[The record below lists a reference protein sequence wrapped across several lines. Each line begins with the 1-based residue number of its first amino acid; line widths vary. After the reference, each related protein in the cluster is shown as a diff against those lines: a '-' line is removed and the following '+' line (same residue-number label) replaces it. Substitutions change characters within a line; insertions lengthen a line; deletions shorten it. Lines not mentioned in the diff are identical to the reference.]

1 MTRRILL
8 VLLAFTA
15 VVIAGAM
22 VPLALN
28 AISHDRSSFIQ
39 ETEDEVS
46 TDAAVA
52 RGRLETGPY
61 GPLVD
66 LLGQVRV
73 AGYGLLIVHSTRNN
87 VMGESV
93 ANQGMPRGN
102 WAQLAADADQPVQPA
117 GQAGQA
123 GQARQPVPEVTGS
136 WVAAAIPVYS
146 TSAQLVATVILVR
159 PTGPLNHDIVE
170 LWVILGTV
178 AVAAML
184 AATLLAFALAR
195 WVSRPLAGL
204 DSAAGRLADG
214 DLAIRAVVD
223 SGPPELRRLGTTFN
237 TMAGRLEALVH
248 GNRAVIADV
257 SHQLRTP
264 LAALRLRL
272 DLLAADPDP
281 DPKTT
286 EHELAGALDE
296 LARLSRLVD
305 GLLAVARAENVVPVP
320 TAVDVAEVARERVVA
335 WHPVADDRGIALE
348 APETGGARSRASVP
362 AWIGEGHLEQV
373 LDNLIA
379 NALDALSAGGHIRVT
394 AGVTTAG
401 AQITVADDGPGMSA
415 EDRERAFLRF
425 TTSNPNGTGLGL
437 AIVHRLVTSNGGTA
451 RLTETPGGGLTVILD
466 FPGVPTP
473 NGNGPASDSTSP
485 QAALSL

>member
-1 MTRRILL
+1 MRT
-8 VLLAFTA
+8 
-15 VVIAGAM
+15 
-22 VPLALN
+22 
-28 AISHDRSSFIQ
+28 SRSS
-39 ETEDEVS
+39 
-46 TDAAVA
+46 
-52 RGRLETGPY
+52 
-61 GPLVD
+61 
-66 LLGQVRV
+66 
-73 AGYGLLIVHSTRNN
+73 
-87 VMGESV
+87 
-93 ANQGMPRGN
+93 PRR
-102 WAQLAADADQPVQPA
+102 
-117 GQAGQA
+117 
-123 GQARQPVPEVTGS
+123 QARQPVPEVTGS

-178 AVAAML
+178 AVVAML

-272 DLLAADPDP
+272 DLLAADTDP
-281 DPKTT
+281 AT
-286 EHELAGALDE
+286 EHELVGALDE

-394 AGVTTAG
+394 AAVTTAG